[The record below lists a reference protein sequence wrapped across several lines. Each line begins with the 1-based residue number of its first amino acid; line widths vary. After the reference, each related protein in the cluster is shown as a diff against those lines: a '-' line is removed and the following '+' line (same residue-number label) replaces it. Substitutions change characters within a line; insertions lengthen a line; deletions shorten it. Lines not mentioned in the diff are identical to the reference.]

1 MTKELNHSQAS
12 FTMSSSTMLIV
23 DQKERKDSETDSK
36 SHKLIKRIRKERFPK
51 YEGIFLKYSIGYTF
65 APVSILASA
74 LNSPEFLTVHNEN
87 KNN

>member
-1 MTKELNHSQAS
+1 LINLDPKE
-12 FTMSSSTMLIV
+12 
-23 DQKERKDSETDSK
+23 KKDSEADSK

-74 LNSPEFLTVHNEN
+74 LNSP
-87 KNN
+87 